1 VDDGHPTNEPITEA
15 ERGNLGAERHDGDDS
30 TAAVDRDH
38 SGELGG
44 ASQAAATGSRE
55 HEDPRRSTGAR
66 LLVVTAEPVDAGV
79 LKAALGDDA
88 ADAEVMVVAPAL
100 QKSSLRFWM
109 SDADDAIARAQ
120 DVQGESVKRLEEEG
134 VDAAGDTGE
143 SEPLVAIQDALAT
156 FDADRI
162 LVVGH
167 DEDEHDSHEED
178 LAAADLERRFGI
190 PAERVAISR

>member
-1 VDDGHPTNEPITEA
+1 MDDAHPTNEPITEA
-15 ERGNLGAERHDGDDS
+15 ERGNLGPERDNGDDS
-30 TAAVDRDH
+30 PAAVDRDH

-44 ASQAAATGSRE
+44 ASQAAAMGSRE

-66 LLVVTAEPVDAGV
+66 LLVVTSEPVDAGV
-79 LKAALGDDA
+79 LRAALGDDA

-100 QKSSLRFWM
+100 QASSMRFWM

-162 LVVGH
+162 LVVAH
-167 DEDEHDSHEED
+167 DGEERDNREED

-190 PAERVAISR
+190 PAERVTISR